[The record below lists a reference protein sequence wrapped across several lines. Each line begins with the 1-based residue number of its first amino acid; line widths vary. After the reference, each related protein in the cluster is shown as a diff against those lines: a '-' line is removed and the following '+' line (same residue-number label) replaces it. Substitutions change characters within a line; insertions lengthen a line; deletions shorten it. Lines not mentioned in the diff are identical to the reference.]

1 MFHFHQMSDP
11 TSLSPS
17 HVPVLLEPVVERAR
31 EAGARRVVDATLG
44 HGGHA
49 AALRD
54 LGARVLGI
62 DRDPEAIAIAS
73 ARLGSAGLE
82 TLNAAYA
89 SPEALA
95 RVAAFR
101 PDFILLD
108 LGVSSRQL
116 DAEER
121 GFTFRRGA
129 PLDMRMGPDAP
140 TAAEWLNTAPE
151 VDLANA
157 FQDWGDEPRARR
169 LAAEIVRRRDRAPFV
184 TSDDLVGAIRA
195 VLGPRSGPG
204 DFARIFQAVRIAV
217 NDELSGLE
225 RALPAFRDALVPGGT
240 LAVISYHSG
249 EDRLVKHALR
259 EWSTGCTCPP
269 AFPQCVCGRTPLGE
283 ASPRRAIVPS
293 AQELARNPR
302 ARSARLRFFRLAD
315 DR

>member
-1 MFHFHQMSDP
+1 MSDP
-11 TSLSPS
+11 IELSPS
-17 HVPVLLEPVVERAR
+17 HVPVLLDEVLERAR
-31 EAGARRVVDATLG
+31 HVAARRVVDATLG

-49 AALRD
+49 QALRD
-54 LGARVLGI
+54 QGALVLGI
-62 DRDPEAIAIAS
+62 DRDPEAIAIAR
-73 ARLGSAGLE
+73 ARLGPDRFE
-82 TLNAAYA
+82 TLQAPYA
-89 SPEALA
+89 SPKALA
-95 RVAAFR
+95 AVASFR
-101 PDFILLD
+101 PDFVLLD

-140 TAAEWLNTAPE
+140 TAAQWLADASE
-151 VDLANA
+151 AELARA
-157 FQDWGDEPRARR
+157 FADWGDEPRARR
-169 LAAEIVRRRDRAPFV
+169 LAGEIVRRRERAPFL

-195 VLGPRSGPG
+195 VLGARSGPG
-204 DFARIFQAVRIAV
+204 DFARLFQAVRIAV
-217 NDELSGLE
+217 NDELAGLE

-259 EWSTGCTCPP
+259 EWSTGCICPP

-302 ARSARLRFFRLAD
+302 ARSARLRFFRRAD
-315 DR
+315 HS